1 MASSSHLL
9 LIALLLPPLASFS
22 NAGKIAV
29 YWGQN
34 GNEGTLAKA
43 CNTDL
48 YGYVILAFLTTFGN
62 GQTPVLNL
70 AGHCD
75 PPSGTCRGLS
85 SEIRQC
91 RSKGIKVLLSLGGAI
106 ESYSLSSSDD
116 AKTVA
121 RATKPL
127 ELLHAD
133 ICGPISPST
142 LAGNKYFFLIVDDCT
157 RWMWGTHMPA
167 RFWGEAVRHA
177 VYLLNRLPTKAL
189 GERTPFEAWMGRK
202 PHLAH
207 LKVFGCIAYAKNT
220 TPHLKKLD
228 DRSSPLVYLGVEEG
242 CKAHRL
248 FDQRHNKLQVSK
260 DVIFQENSEWTWNAC
275 ADKEDLPE
283 FVVVNAFNTDEV
295 IVTTD
300 IEAAAEDVT
309 PSSSLATPSSTRA
322 SSPSTPSSSTQ
333 ATTSPESH
341 EGPVRYRS
349 IADIYAN
356 TEEIICIDEEENE
369 VMLMMSEEPTCYQEA
384 ATEACWSLKEL
395 GFKKCNQEHAVYT
408 RGIEVEQQ
416 KSRIL
421 LRQSAYA
428 KKILSQF
435 QMADCNATKQPMEPK
450 TQLHK
455 DLEET
460 PIDATEYRR
469 VIGCLRYL
477 LHTRPDLS
485 YYVGMASRYM
495 EKPTSMHH
503 KVVKQ
508 ILRYLKGTIYFGL
521 AYTKGPQ
528 EISIFGYSDSDLAG
542 DLDGRK
548 STSGMAFYFNES
560 LVSWNSQKQKTVA
573 LSSCEAEFMAAT
585 TAACQALWLRSLVSE
600 LTGEEPKPSLVDL
613 GKQAGTKVYLSAA
626 PQCPFPDQL
635 LGPALRAVTFDYVW
649 VQFYNN
655 PSCDYSSG
663 VSGVARA
670 WSTWTSSLQSSTV
683 FLGLPASRDSAGSG
697 YIPPDNLKS
706 NVLPVIKQA
715 SNYGGIMLWNRFSD
729 RLSGYSI
736 AVNGSV

>member
-121 RATKPL
+121 R
-127 ELLHAD
+127 
-133 ICGPISPST
+133 
-142 LAGNKYFFLIVDDCT
+142 
-157 RWMWGTHMPA
+157 
-167 RFWGEAVRHA
+167 
-177 VYLLNRLPTKAL
+177 YL
-189 GERTPFEAWMGRK
+189 WD
-202 PHLAH
+202 H
-207 LKVFGCIAYAKNT
+207 
-220 TPHLKKLD
+220 
-228 DRSSPLVYLGVEEG
+228 YLGGSSSYRPLGDAVLDG
-242 CKAHRL
+242 ID
-248 FDQRHNKLQVSK
+248 F
-260 DVIFQENSEWTWNAC
+260 
-275 ADKEDLPE
+275 
-283 FVVVNAFNTDEV
+283 
-295 IVTTD
+295 D
-300 IEAAAEDVT
+300 IEHG
-309 PSSSLATPSSTRA
+309 
-322 SSPSTPSSSTQ
+322 SPNHYCDI
-333 ATTSPESH
+333 A
-341 EGPVRYRS
+341 RS
-349 IADIYAN
+349 
-356 TEEIICIDEEENE
+356 E
-369 VMLMMSEEPTCYQEA
+369 
-384 ATEACWSLKEL
+384 
-395 GFKKCNQEHAVYT
+395 
-408 RGIEVEQQ
+408 
-416 KSRIL
+416 
-421 LRQSAYA
+421 
-428 KKILSQF
+428 
-435 QMADCNATKQPMEPK
+435 
-450 TQLHK
+450 
-455 DLEET
+455 
-460 PIDATEYRR
+460 
-469 VIGCLRYL
+469 
-477 LHTRPDLS
+477 
-485 YYVGMASRYM
+485 
-495 EKPTSMHH
+495 
-503 KVVKQ
+503 
-508 ILRYLKGTIYFGL
+508 
-521 AYTKGPQ
+521 
-528 EISIFGYSDSDLAG
+528 
-542 DLDGRK
+542 
-548 STSGMAFYFNES
+548 
-560 LVSWNSQKQKTVA
+560 
-573 LSSCEAEFMAAT
+573 
-585 TAACQALWLRSLVSE
+585 
-600 LTGEEPKPSLVDL
+600 SLVDL